1 MIAFLAEVLSAA
13 RLAWSEYRQGRE
25 LEEVKRDLRDRADVA
40 LDNAAA
46 KERLAKRKAS
56 K

>member
-1 MIAFLAEVLSAA
+1 MIAFLAEVISAA
-13 RLAWSEYRQGRE
+13 RLAWVEYKRGRE

-46 KERLAKRKAS
+46 KERLAKRRGS
-56 K
+56 

>member
-13 RLAWSEYRQGRE
+13 RAAWGEYKRGRA
-25 LEEVKRDLRDRADVA
+25 LEDALRDRADVA
-40 LDNAAA
+40 FDNAVA
-46 KERLAKRKAS
+46 KERLARRSS

>member
-13 RLAWSEYRQGRE
+13 RLAWGEYRRGRD
-25 LEEVKRDLRDRADVA
+25 LEDVKRDLRDRADVA

-46 KERLAKRKAS
+46 KERLAAKARK
-56 K
+56 